1 MVHVSMYLH
10 EDVKF
15 NVNRQYKKNYIVYA
29 HKVSTIDIVSEFKAN
44 QISQIDVYICRI
56 SCVNRLP
63 DFFKNLFLNIDCS
76 ENWVPCPKL
85 ILEIK
90 KKNP

>member
-29 HKVSTIDIVSEFKAN
+29 HKVSIIDIVSEFKAN
-44 QISQIDVYICRI
+44 QISQIDV
-56 SCVNRLP
+56 
-63 DFFKNLFLNIDCS
+63 
-76 ENWVPCPKL
+76 
-85 ILEIK
+85 
-90 KKNP
+90 